1 MEANP
6 DLCMCM
12 DFNHGCGGLYV
23 RRPMGMVYYGVCVCV
38 CVYKIDRVR
47 LCECSSVWIK
57 AIGDITLHD
66 CYECVLRTLWLFWN
80 SILINLVSRSSHREV
95 RVNP

>member
-57 AIGDITLHD
+57 AIGGSLYMIVASV
-66 CYECVLRTLWLFWN
+66 CCGRFGCFGIQF
-80 SILINLVSRSSHREV
+80 S
-95 RVNP
+95 